1 MKDYYKPLYI
11 VDASVIIKWIAKED
25 FSGHALKLRNDFL
38 KNKIELGIP
47 EFAYYEVSNY
57 FAKHIPTV
65 ALLFLSQLFML
76 KMTEFRL
83 SLKNSAKS
91 ISIMNQVRQISFY
104 DASYHATAIE
114 NNGTFITADEKY
126 YRRAKSFKHI
136 TLLKNYPISPQ

>member
-1 MKDYYKPLYI
+1 MKDYYRPLYI

-25 FSGHALKLRNDFL
+25 FSEHALKLRNDFL
-38 KNKIELGIP
+38 QNKIELGII
-47 EFAYYEVSNY
+47 EFAYYEVLNY

-65 ALLFLSQLFML
+65 ALLFLSELFML
-76 KMTEFRL
+76 KMIEFKI

-91 ISIMNQVRQISFY
+91 ISIMEQIPQVSFY

-126 YRRAKSFKHI
+126 YRKAKSFKHI
-136 TLLKNYPISPQ
+136 TLLKDYPISPQ